1 MLSKV
6 IVLLHGAYAG
16 SAYEEIFS
24 SMLKVQSNIDK
35 VVISTYIADQEK
47 TKAMCKKYES
57 IFDIKYIFT
66 KDLFNPGYFN
76 INRQIVTVRRG
87 LERIVD
93 GKIVV
98 KLRNDQ
104 WCNFRKLFNI
114 LKNSYV
120 VCQNTKI
127 ISTNCFTRKDRFY
140 HPSDMFLCAKKELLY
155 EYYSMPLQLKS
166 HDNYQLDMLRKMEES
181 NEKFESV
188 LVSPES
194 ELFKNYLIVKGWKL
208 KYTQED
214 SYQAIKKYIMLI
226 NTWDINLKWNKQ
238 RNAFLPAK
246 TIILPYRFNLEP
258 FEGAPSEQ
266 AECYS
271 RSDFYGHKTVRDR
284 VFILF
289 SNFVFDLKYKSSSR
303 KMRRLINRIIMKLPR
318 KWRNC
323 VTKTTIG
330 ASVKAFINS

>member
-24 SMLKVQSNIDK
+24 SMLKAQSNIDK

-87 LERIVD
+87 LERIED

-226 NTWDINLKWNKQ
+226 K
-238 RNAFLPAK
+238 
-246 TIILPYRFNLEP
+246 
-258 FEGAPSEQ
+258 
-266 AECYS
+266 
-271 RSDFYGHKTVRDR
+271 
-284 VFILF
+284 
-289 SNFVFDLKYKSSSR
+289 
-303 KMRRLINRIIMKLPR
+303 
-318 KWRNC
+318 
-323 VTKTTIG
+323 
-330 ASVKAFINS
+330 